1 MISQRRDF
9 FKYLGVFIG
18 TAPFF
23 SFFDAK
29 AKESVEG
36 AYSKFMGVTPEESA
50 TDEDFWAWVQQ
61 SYTVNPNLINLN
73 NGGVSPQPKV
83 VQDAFDTFNRMCNE
97 GPSYYMW
104 RILDQGRELLRKRL
118 SNLAGCSIEEVS
130 ICRNTTEALDT
141 VIFGL
146 NLQKGD
152 EIVLTKQDYPNVIN
166 AWKQREKRDGIVIKW
181 VNLNLPLDND
191 DEIVT
196 QFKNAFTS
204 KTKAVNITHMINWSG
219 QILPARKIADEAHKL
234 GIEAIVDAAHTFA
247 HIDYRIDDLNCDY
260 LGTSLHKWLCAPFGT
275 GMLFVKKNKI
285 NTIWPLYPNDKPESE
300 DIRKFETLGTRS
312 FPAEHGIGYAINF
325 HNTITTKRKEER
337 LHYLKNYWASQAI
350 KIDRV
355 KLQTSLE
362 PNYSCAL
369 AIFSIDGMKP
379 GDIESTLLNK
389 YKIHTTPIDWENI
402 KGVRVTPHVYTT
414 TKDLDILV
422 DAITEMSKS

>member
-1 MISQRRDF
+1 MQFRRRDF
-9 FKYLGVFIG
+9 VRYLGVFL
-18 TAPFF
+18 TAAPFF
-23 SFFDAK
+23 SYFPAK
-29 AKESVEG
+29 AKDSVESSYNNFLG
-36 AYSKFMGVTPEESA
+36 LSPEDSA
-50 TDEDFWAWVQQ
+50 QDEDFWAWVQQ
-61 SYTVNPNLINLN
+61 SYTVNPNMINLN

-118 SNLAGCSIEEVS
+118 ANLAGTSIEEVS

-146 NLQKGD
+146 NLTKGD

-181 VNLNLPLDND
+181 VNLNLPLEND

-196 QFKNAFTS
+196 QYKNAITS
-204 KTKAVNITHMINWSG
+204 RTKAINITHMINWSG
-219 QILPARKIADEAHKL
+219 QILPARKIADEAHKF
-234 GIEAIVDAAHTFA
+234 GIDVIVDAAHSFA
-247 HIDYRIDDLNCDY
+247 HIDFKIDDLNCDF

-275 GMLFVKKNKI
+275 GMLYVKKNKI
-285 NTIWPLYPNDKPESE
+285 KTIWPLYPNDKPESE
-300 DIRKFETLGTRS
+300 DIKKFETLGTRS
-312 FPAEHGIGYAINF
+312 FPAEHAIGTAINF
-325 HNTITTKRKEER
+325 HNSITTKRKEER
-337 LHYLKNYWASQAI
+337 LRFLKNYWANQVV
-350 KIDRV
+350 KLDKV
-355 KLQTSLE
+355 KLQTSLKE
-362 PNYSCAL
+362 NYSCAL
-369 AIFSIDGMKP
+369 AVFSIDGMKP
-379 GDIESTLLNK
+379 GDIESTLLSK

-422 DAITEMSKS
+422 EAITEMAKS

>member
-1 MISQRRDF
+1 
-9 FKYLGVFIG
+9 
-18 TAPFF
+18 
-23 SFFDAK
+23 
-29 AKESVEG
+29 
-36 AYSKFMGVTPEESA
+36 MGQSPEESA
-50 TDEDFWAWVQQ
+50 SDEDFWAWVQQ
-61 SYTVNPNLINLN
+61 SYTVNPNIINLN

-83 VQDAFDTFNRMCNE
+83 VQDAFETFNRMCNE

-118 SNLAGCSIEEVS
+118 ADLAGSSIDEVS

-152 EIVLTKQDYPNVIN
+152 EVVLTKQDYPNVIN

-191 DEIVT
+191 EEIVA

-219 QILPARKIADEAHKL
+219 QILPARKIADEAHKS
-234 GIEAIVDAAHTFA
+234 GIDAIVDAAHTFA
-247 HIDYRIDDLNCDY
+247 HIDYKIDDLGCDF

-275 GMLFVKKNKI
+275 GMLYVKKNKI
-285 NTIWPLYPNDKPESE
+285 KTIWPLYPNDKPESE
-300 DIRKFETLGTRS
+300 DIRKFESLGTRS

-325 HNTITTKRKEER
+325 HNTITTKRKEAR
-337 LHYLKNYWASQAI
+337 LRYLKNYWASQVI
-350 KIDRV
+350 KLDRV
-355 KLQTSLE
+355 KLQTSLQ

-369 AIFSIDGMKP
+369 AIFTIDGMKP

-414 TKDLDILV
+414 TRDLDILV